1 MATGQD
7 RHGDGHVARP
17 RSCRAALVLSLTI
30 LPGLGH
36 WYLGRRNLGALIGTI
51 TLLVFLYPL
60 YRFTGTTTA
69 MIEEQI
75 AAGATEVWPATWA
88 AIHAAW
94 QQESTIMYWGLGLL
108 AICWIGAACD
118 LWRRPHE

>member
-7 RHGDGHVARP
+7 RHGDGQLRRP
-17 RSCRAALVLSLTI
+17 RSRRAALVLSLGI

-75 AAGATEVWPATWA
+75 AVGSTEVWATTWA
-88 AIHAAW
+88 AMQAAW
-94 QQESTIMYWGLGLL
+94 QQEATSIYWGLGLL
-108 AICWIGAACD
+108 AACWLGAALD

>member
-7 RHGDGHVARP
+7 RHGDGQLRRP
-17 RSCRAALVLSLTI
+17 RSRRAALVLSLSI

-69 MIEEQI
+69 MLEEQM
-75 AAGATEVWPATWA
+75 AAGSTEVWATTWDA
-88 AIHAAW
+88 MQAAW
-94 QQESTIMYWGLGLL
+94 QQEATIIYWGLGLL
-108 AICWIGAACD
+108 AACWLGAALD
-118 LWRRPHE
+118 LWRRRN